1 MSKKYGL
8 EKLAGGMLI
17 GSEEAKANGA
27 KVSFFM
33 TRCYTCSMIC
43 TL

>member
-33 TRCYTCSMIC
+33 TPLLYM
-43 TL
+43 